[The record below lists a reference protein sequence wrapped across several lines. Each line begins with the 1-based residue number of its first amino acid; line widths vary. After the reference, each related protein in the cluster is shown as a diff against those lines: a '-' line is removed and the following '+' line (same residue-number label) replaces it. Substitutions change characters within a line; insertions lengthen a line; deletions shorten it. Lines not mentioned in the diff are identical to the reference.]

1 MAEPTAPWTWSDAL
15 SMVASVAAIVAL
27 PYAAYQVR
35 QARMN
40 ASATAAATIFS
51 NIKLRIDEV
60 AAYDSE
66 QGLYEATCGL
76 LNEIEFAC
84 SLYLDSQ
91 LGGHTGK
98 IATEFIKDILASVE
112 RNDKLLECTVR
123 AIHKPHTFECIKQ
136 FCRKHKKDWK
146 ALNAA

>member
-1 MAEPTAPWTWSDAL
+1 MA
-15 SMVASVAAIVAL
+15 ASVAAIVAL

-35 QARMN
+35 QARIN

-60 AAYDSE
+60 ARHDSD

-76 LNEIEFAC
+76 LNEIEFSC

-98 IATEFIKDILASVE
+98 IATEFIKDILAAIE
-112 RNDKLLECTVR
+112 KNDKLLGCAVR

-136 FCRKHKKDWK
+136 FCRKHKNDWK
-146 ALNAA
+146 PLSAA